1 MHETK
6 KKAPK
11 GKYRVIG
18 VDMFSHEDYLV
29 GDYATRLKAIHVV
42 DEKKKKAQSQGS
54 LPDRYYAYND
64 KGEWI
69 G

>member
-1 MHETK
+1 MNETK

-11 GKYRVIG
+11 GKFRVIG
-18 VDMFSHEDYLV
+18 VDMFSNEDYLV
-29 GDYATRLKAIHVV
+29 GDYSTKLKALAVV
-42 DEKKKKAQSQGS
+42 DERKSKPNGT

-64 KGEWI
+64 KGEYI